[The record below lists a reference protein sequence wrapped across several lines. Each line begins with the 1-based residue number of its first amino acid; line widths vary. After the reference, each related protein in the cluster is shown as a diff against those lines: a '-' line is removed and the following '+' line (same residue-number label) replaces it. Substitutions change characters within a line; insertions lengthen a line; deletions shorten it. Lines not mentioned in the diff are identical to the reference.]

1 MFLGL
6 SAGIRLGGK
15 VLFRVMVMVASR
27 VFLLSPEDYLEWEER
42 SEVRHEYIDGEVFAM
57 AGSSDDHAAIVSNA
71 CVVLIPFV
79 RKCGCRLFPQD
90 VKARPKGLSRYYY
103 PDLMVTCDERD
114 RADKYVKRHYKLIV
128 EVLSD
133 STEAFDRGWKFA
145 DYRRSESLEEYVL
158 IAQDRMSVD
167 VFRLNDSGRWELEDY
182 GAGDVVELVSV
193 GARFTIEELY
203 LDVELVADASINKTQ
218 D

>member
-1 MFLGL
+1 
-6 SAGIRLGGK
+6 
-15 VLFRVMVMVASR
+15 MVANR
-27 VFLLSPEDYLEWEER
+27 VFLLSPEEYLEWEER

-71 CVVLIPFV
+71 CVVLIPFA
-79 RKCGCRLFPQD
+79 RKYGCRLFPQD
-90 VKARPKGLSRYYY
+90 VKARPVGLSRFYY

-114 RADKYVKRHYKLIV
+114 KSNRYVKRHYKLIV

-133 STEAFDRGWKFA
+133 STEAFDRGRKFA
-145 DYRRSESLEEYVL
+145 DYRRSDSLEEYVL

-167 VFRLNDSGRWELEDY
+167 VFRRNTSGRWELEGY
-182 GAGDVVELVSV
+182 GAGSVVELVSV
-193 GARFTIEELY
+193 GARFAVEELY
-203 LDVELVADASINKTQ
+203 LDVELVADDSCDETQ

>member
-1 MFLGL
+1 MKGL
-6 SAGIRLGGK
+6 DWGK
-15 VLFRVMVMVASR
+15 VLFKVMVVVANR
-27 VFLLSPEDYLEWEER
+27 VLLLSPEEYLEWEER
-42 SEVRHEYIDGEVFAM
+42 SEVRHEFIDGEVFAM

-133 STEAFDRGWKFA
+133 STEAFDRGRKFE

-158 IAQDRMSVD
+158 IAQDRISVD
-167 VFRLNDSGRWELEDY
+167 VFRLNAAGRWELEGY
-182 GAGDVVELVSV
+182 GEGDVVELVSV
-193 GARFTIEELY
+193 GARFAVEELY
-203 LDVELVADASINKTQ
+203 LDVELIADESMCETQ

>member
-1 MFLGL
+1 
-6 SAGIRLGGK
+6 
-15 VLFRVMVMVASR
+15 MVANR
-27 VFLLSPEDYLEWEER
+27 VLLLSPEEYLEWEER
-42 SEVRHEYIDGEVFAM
+42 SEMRHEYIDGEVFAM

-71 CVVLIPFV
+71 CVVLIPFA

-133 STEAFDRGWKFA
+133 STEAFDRGRKFE

-158 IAQDRMSVD
+158 IAQDRISVD
-167 VFRLNDSGRWELEDY
+167 VFRLNAAGKWELEGY
-182 GAGDVVELVSV
+182 GAGSVVELVSV
-193 GARFTIEELY
+193 GARFAIEELY
-203 LDVELVADASINKTQ
+203 LDVELVTNESIDETQ
-218 D
+218 N

>member
-1 MFLGL
+1 MQGL
-6 SAGIRLGGK
+6 DWGK
-15 VLFRVMVMVASR
+15 VLLRVMIMVANR
-27 VFLLSPEDYLEWEER
+27 ILLLSPEEYLEWEER

-57 AGSSDDHAAIVSNA
+57 AGSSDDHAAIVGNTFMA
-71 CVVLIPFV
+71 LRPFV
-79 RKCGCRLFPQD
+79 RKCGCRLFPQE

-114 RADKYVKRHYKLIV
+114 KGDRYVKRHYKLIV

-133 STEAFDRGWKFA
+133 STEAFDRGRKFE

-158 IAQDRMSVD
+158 ISQDRMSVD
-167 VFRLNDSGRWELEDY
+167 VFRLNAAGRWELEGY
-182 GAGDVVELVSV
+182 SAGDVVELVSV
-193 GARFTIEELY
+193 GARFAVEELY
-203 LDVELVADASINKTQ
+203 LDVEIISDESFDETQ

>member
-1 MFLGL
+1 M
-6 SAGIRLGGK
+6 
-15 VLFRVMVMVASR
+15 MVMVANR
-27 VFLLSPEDYLEWEER
+27 VLLLSPEEYLDWEER
-42 SEVRHEYIDGEVFAM
+42 SEVRHEFIDGEVFAM
-57 AGSSDDHAAIVSNA
+57 AGSSDDHATIVGNA
-71 CVVLIPFV
+71 FMALSPFA

-114 RADKYVKRHYKLIV
+114 KGDRYVKRHYKLIV

-133 STEAFDRGWKFA
+133 STEAFDRGRKFE

-158 IAQDRMSVD
+158 IAQDRISVD
-167 VFRLNDSGRWELEDY
+167 VFRLNAAGRWELEGY
-182 GAGDVVELVSV
+182 GAGSVVELVSV
-193 GARFTIEELY
+193 GARFAIEELY
-203 LDVELVADASINKTQ
+203 LDVELVVDESISETQ

>member
-1 MFLGL
+1 MQGL
-6 SAGIRLGGK
+6 DWGK
-15 VLFRVMVMVASR
+15 VLLRVMIMVANR
-27 VFLLSPEDYLEWEER
+27 ILLLSPEEYLEWEER

-57 AGSSDDHAAIVSNA
+57 AGSSDDHAAIVGNTFMA
-71 CVVLIPFV
+71 LRPFV

-103 PDLMVTCDERD
+103 PDLIVTCDERD

-133 STEAFDRGWKFA
+133 STEAFDRGRKFE

-167 VFRLNDSGRWELEDY
+167 VFRLNAAGRWELEGY
-182 GAGDVVELVSV
+182 SAGDVVELVSV
-193 GARFTIEELY
+193 GARFAIEELY
-203 LDVELVADASINKTQ
+203 LDVEIVSDESFSETQ
-218 D
+218 E

>member
-1 MFLGL
+1 MQGL
-6 SAGIRLGGK
+6 DWGK
-15 VLFRVMVMVASR
+15 VLLRVMIMVANR
-27 VFLLSPEDYLEWEER
+27 ILLLSPEEYLEWEER

-57 AGSSDDHAAIVSNA
+57 AGSSDDHAAIVGNTFMA
-71 CVVLIPFV
+71 LRPFV

-103 PDLMVTCDERD
+103 PDLIVTCDERD

-133 STEAFDRGWKFA
+133 STEAFDRGRKFE

-167 VFRLNDSGRWELEDY
+167 VFRLNAAGRWELEGY
-182 GAGDVVELVSV
+182 SAGDVVELVSV
-193 GARFTIEELY
+193 GARFAIEELY
-203 LDVELVADASINKTQ
+203 LDVEIISDESFDETQ